1 MAYHVKN
8 IDFIFDLASWCF
20 YVILRIFSLKK
31 LTVGVESKKVS
42 KNWTLVHP
50 SFFQVVKTFSS
61 GTFRYG
67 PLNSVSVVG
76 TANEEVGGYFPDFL
90 TRLEANPFLQK
101 VSVYYYYSYL
111 LIEKVLPLNT
121 WNCS

>member
-1 MAYHVKN
+1 MRVQ
-8 IDFIFDLASWCF
+8 
-20 YVILRIFSLKK
+20 
-31 LTVGVESKKVS
+31 SKKVS

-101 VSVYYYYSYL
+101 VSVYYYSYL
-111 LIEKVLPLNT
+111 LIEKVLPLTLGIVADITSDKCRFNLRVFIT
-121 WNCS
+121 SKFIKQTLFHVL

>member
-1 MAYHVKN
+1 M
-8 IDFIFDLASWCF
+8 
-20 YVILRIFSLKK
+20 R
-31 LTVGVESKKVS
+31 VESKKVS

-101 VSVYYYYSYL
+101 VSVYYYSYL
-111 LIEKVLPLNT
+111 LIEKVLPLTLGIVADITVADITSDKCRFNLRVFIT
-121 WNCS
+121 SKFIKQTLFHVL